1 MIAFSATQSQTSKLE
16 GAPSTWQ
23 RLLPRSGV
31 GARAG
36 IEFIDENGDGRLAL
50 ALTGHQPFL
59 LRRYYSS

>member
-36 IEFIDENGDGRLAL
+36 IEFIDENGDGRPGSRFDRTSTIPAEAL
-50 ALTGHQPFL
+50 L
-59 LRRYYSS
+59 